1 MAVGDRVDPYL
12 SFHFLVEIEGL
23 VSAGFTRV
31 KGISREVKFESY
43 REGGVNEYEHK
54 LVTQVSYP
62 VVILERGLVLDDL
75 WKWVLAVA
83 DGEVTR
89 KTIWIRL
96 QNEANVPT
104 WAWQVEHALPVKW
117 TASDLDAQAS
127 SVVMES
133 LELAH
138 HGLRKAT

>member
-1 MAVGDRVDPYL
+1 MNLLDPL
-12 SFHFLVEIEGL
+12 RGFRFLVEIEGL

-31 KGISREVKFESY
+31 KGISREVKYESY

-54 LVTQVSYP
+54 LITQVSYP
-62 VVILERGLVLDDL
+62 VVVLERGLVLPDL
-75 WKWVLAVA
+75 WQWAQAVA
-83 DGEVTR
+83 DGEVQR

-96 QNEANVPT
+96 QNEANIPS
-104 WAWQVEHALPVKW
+104 WAWQVEYALPVKW
-117 TASDLDAQAS
+117 MASDLDAQQS
-127 SVVMES
+127 PVVMES